1 MINGDHKRGF
11 FKRSWNKKR
20 DFFFFGSIV
29 AEMWGNICNFQDI
42 KNKKNT
48 WKIICYYMRAELR
61 LCKQLICNQTNR
73 SLEAD

>member
-29 AEMWGNICNFQDI
+29 AEMWGDICNFQDI
-42 KNKKNT
+42 KNKK
-48 WKIICYYMRAELR
+48 KIKKHLKNHLLLYASRIKAL
-61 LCKQLICNQTNR
+61 
-73 SLEAD
+73 

>member
-20 DFFFFGSIV
+20 DFFFGSIV

-42 KNKKNT
+42 KK
-48 WKIICYYMRAELR
+48 
-61 LCKQLICNQTNR
+61 
-73 SLEAD
+73 